1 VETGRSG
8 QSAPIE
14 PSVSPGVSSLTLC
27 NQSVIYL
34 FSSWSRADFHISY
47 IANIYRFPYRPSTS
61 EGEKSGSSAQAG
73 DADVEQKESKSLV
86 FRLYDDW
93 GAGVSLLNFIAGNE
107 TETEVEPSNASNETT
122 RGKEGDLQ
130 VESGSDKADVDVGK
144 QMDDDDL
151 DLEDDDDLP
160 ESERAEK
167 TSSQPSER
175 KSEEK
180 KVKPHPYLVTR

>member
-122 RGKEGDLQ
+122 KGKEGDLQ
-130 VESGSDKADVDVGK
+130 VESTDKAKVDVGK
-144 QMDDDDL
+144 EMDDDDL
-151 DLEDDDDLP
+151 DLEDDDEIP

-167 TSSQPSER
+167 TSGQPSER

-180 KVKPHPYLVTR
+180 KVKPRPYLVTR

>member
-1 VETGRSG
+1 M
-8 QSAPIE
+8 I
-14 PSVSPGVSSLTLC
+14 
-27 NQSVIYL
+27 
-34 FSSWSRADFHISY
+34 
-47 IANIYRFPYRPSTS
+47 
-61 EGEKSGSSAQAG
+61 
-73 DADVEQKESKSLV
+73 

-107 TETEVEPSNASNETT
+107 TEVEPLNASNETT
-122 RGKEGDLQ
+122 KGKEGDLQ
-130 VESGSDKADVDVGK
+130 VESSDKAKVEVGK
-144 QMDDDDL
+144 EMDDDDL

-167 TSSQPSER
+167 TSRQPSER

>member
-1 VETGRSG
+1 MYV
-8 QSAPIE
+8 
-14 PSVSPGVSSLTLC
+14 
-27 NQSVIYL
+27 
-34 FSSWSRADFHISY
+34 
-47 IANIYRFPYRPSTS
+47 YRFPYRLSTS
-61 EGEKSGSSAQAG
+61 GEKSRSPPQAG
-73 DADVEQKESKSLV
+73 DADVDQKESKTMV

-107 TETEVEPSNASNETT
+107 TETKVEPSNASNETT
-122 RGKEGDLQ
+122 KGKEGDLQ
-130 VESGSDKADVDVGK
+130 VESGSDKAKMDVGK
-144 QMDDDDL
+144 EMDDDDL

-160 ESERAEK
+160 ESDRAEK